1 VQLSFLIQLHLIH
14 LNQPSNDDIFNLN
27 KMELQ
32 YVLFLEAICVT
43 LWIAGIAFGIIYL
56 YISKTTITK
65 INDELDDVLI
75 RSQ

>member
-1 VQLSFLIQLHLIH
+1 
-14 LNQPSNDDIFNLN
+14 
-27 KMELQ
+27 MELQ